1 MAGPEDSSL
10 RRLRYGLTRMTGQV
24 HQDQRRL
31 VMPPLQKKAV
41 DTYAPQMIDITDRY
55 LSGWSVGET
64 VDIWRKMR
72 QLTLRISAAL
82 LFGLE
87 DPLQAAALGQRIER
101 LLDKNFSVG
110 VWSCPVNLPG
120 TPYRRLLNEAEELE
134 AVILNCVKESSERD
148 GGDLLTILIRASKEG
163 NAGMTPAAL
172 VGQITILLAA
182 SYETTTNALTWTLFL
197 LAQHPKLMGELQDE
211 LEGALRGDSPRSE
224 LLPRM
229 PFLEAVIKE
238 SMRILPPVPFT
249 IRAAAQA
256 ATLGGIELRQGD
268 RVICS
273 HYVTHH
279 MPELYAEPESFRP
292 RRWSTLDPDQYQ
304 YMPFSAGPRACI
316 GYGFA
321 MQVMKIT
328 LSMILTRFRLTLV
341 PRARIDR
348 TVKITMSPK
357 YGMPMSIH
365 KQDRR
370 FQAMPVSGNIRQM
383 VDWGQS

>member
-1 MAGPEDSSL
+1 MAGPEDSAL

-24 HQDQRRL
+24 HQEQRRL
-31 VMPPLQKKAV
+31 VLPPLQKKTV
-41 DTYAPQMIDITDRY
+41 DSYGPQIIDITDRY

-72 QLTLRISAAL
+72 QLTLRNSAAL
-82 LFGLE
+82 LFGLQ
-87 DPLQAAALGQRIER
+87 DPLQVAALGQRIER
-101 LLDKNFSVG
+101 LLDRNFSVG
-110 VWSCPVNLPG
+110 VWSCPVNFPG
-120 TPYRRLLNEAEELE
+120 TPYRRLLKEAEELE
-134 AVILNCVKESSERD
+134 TVILNCVQESSERE
-148 GGDLLTILIRASKEG
+148 GSDLLTILIRASKDG

-172 VGQITILLAA
+172 VGQITILLVCLVL
-182 SYETTTNALTWTLFL
+182 SRTL
-197 LAQHPKLMGELQDE
+197 PP
-211 LEGALRGDSPRSE
+211 EGALRGGSPTSE

-249 IRAAAQA
+249 IRAAAQST
-256 ATLGGIELRQGD
+256 TLGGIGLRQGD

-279 MPELYAEPESFRP
+279 MPELYAEPEIFRP
-292 RRWSTLDPDQYQ
+292 RRWSALDPDQYQ

-316 GYGFA
+316 GYSFA

-328 LSMILTRFRLTLV
+328 LSMILTRFRLILV
-341 PRARIDR
+341 PGARIDR
-348 TVKITMSPK
+348 TVKITMSPR

-370 FQAMPVSGNIRQM
+370 FQAMPVTGNIRQM
-383 VDWGQS
+383 VDLGQ